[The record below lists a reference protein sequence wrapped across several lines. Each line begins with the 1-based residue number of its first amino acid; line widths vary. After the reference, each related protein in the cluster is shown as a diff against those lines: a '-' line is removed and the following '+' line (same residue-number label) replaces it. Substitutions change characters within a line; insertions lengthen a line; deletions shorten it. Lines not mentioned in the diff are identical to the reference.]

1 MDMVKLYDTAK
12 LDDVP
17 ALLTLCAEGALQY
30 DSAGNFK
37 FNATVFSN
45 TLIILITQPTT
56 AVIIEKTGSVITGVI
71 AVVTSTHYYSTAI
84 IASKLFWLANSK
96 KSAVKLLQIAKSWAK
111 SQGATKF
118 ALSQPHYG
126 KSFGSMAS
134 VEMHFIED
142 L

>member
-1 MDMVKLYDTAK
+1 MDMVKLYDTASVA
-12 LDDVP
+12 DVP
-17 ALLTLCAEGALQY
+17 ELLALCEEGAKLY

-56 AVIIEKTGSVITGVI
+56 TVIIERTGSVITGAV
-71 AVVTSTHYYSTAI
+71 AVVNSQHYYSTAI
-84 IASKLFWLANSK
+84 IASKLFWLAKSK
-96 KSAVKLLQIAKSWAK
+96 KSAVKLLQLAKSWAK
-111 SQGATKF
+111 SRGATKF

-126 KSFGSMAS
+126 SSFGSMDS